1 VTLVK
6 YLPFIDCHFLNDG
19 RDPVGIWTI
28 GWGTIQYPNGTR
40 VRQGDVISQAQADYC
55 LEYEV
60 DEKARSVDNSIGTGV
75 TVNTN
80 QFDACVSFAYNVGTQ
95 AFADSTLLRK
105 VSEFPRQSIIMG

>member
-1 VTLVK
+1 M
-6 YLPFIDCHFLNDG
+6 DG

-28 GWGTIQYPNGTR
+28 GWGTIQYPDGTR
-40 VRQGDVISQAQADYC
+40 VKQGDVITQAQADYY

-60 DEKARSVDNSIGTGV
+60 NGKARSVDNSIGTGV

-105 VSEFPRQSIIMG
+105 VSEFPRQSTTM